1 MTAQVLPRIPFL
13 ASKSK
18 DPDADGLFPIK
29 RDYQVQQV
37 QNALVNYESS
47 FAPLAF
53 QRPESWGKD
62 DKKLYFQSILMD
74 RAEGTFVLVDVVAC
88 LKRIAE
94 VNPNDRAYDFFKN
107 ECAGRDWVILDANN
121 RFHFL
126 DDLVNDRWRI
136 PKGTY
141 RVSIEGGIVE
151 LVVGSYNNVFS
162 KLPDII
168 QKYIKQR
175 KLIISEYCQI
185 SYSGMSEVFL
195 NVNGGVPLNAQEKR
209 NAMDSTYSGWFR
221 NLATEHGTL
230 LTKVIGKE
238 YHKRFKGCEF
248 LVDTVDFITRCTKNN
263 IVGVSQGTKN
273 TLYKSEFFEE
283 DDDKEIREALSIV
296 SDYVDKIHTEISEGT
311 FQVLD
316 TPEKSSS
323 ALNRPSTV
331 CNLTWLIYNG
341 CKDYEDVKKAL
352 ILHEAQYKNPNRLND
367 AGQNYVWACG
377 GIGAKNN
384 QLRMEVLNEILE
396 QLGYQ
401 EEDEGPLYEVA

>member
-13 ASKSK
+13 ASQSN

-53 QRPESWGKD
+53 QRPESWGKE

-88 LKRIAE
+88 LKRIEAI
-94 VNPNDRAYDFFKN
+94 NPKDRAYEFFQN
-107 ECAGRDWVILDANN
+107 ECAGHDWVIIDANN

-126 DDLVNDRWRI
+126 ADLVNDRWRI

-141 RVSIEGGIVE
+141 RVSIEGGIVQ
-151 LVVGSYNNVFS
+151 LVIGSHNNVFS
-162 KLPDII
+162 KLPVLI

-209 NAMDSTYSGWFR
+209 NAMDSEYSGWFR
-221 NLATEHGTL
+221 NLATEHGAL

-248 LVDTVDFITRCTKNN
+248 LVDTVDFITRCTKDN

-283 DDDKEIREALSIV
+283 DDDKEIREALSVV

-311 FQVLD
+311 FKILD

-323 ALNRPSTV
+323 ALNRSSTV

-341 CKDYEDVKKAL
+341 CKDYDDLKKAL
-352 ILHEAQYKNPNRLND
+352 ILHEAQYRNPNRLND

-396 QLGYQ
+396 KLGY
-401 EEDEGPLYEVA
+401 ETEDEGPLYEVS

>member
-13 ASKSK
+13 ASQSN

-53 QRPESWGKD
+53 QRPESWGKE

-88 LKRIAE
+88 LKRIEAI
-94 VNPNDRAYDFFKN
+94 NPKDRAYEFFQN
-107 ECAGRDWVILDANN
+107 ECAGHDWVIIDANN

-126 DDLVNDRWRI
+126 ADLVNDRWRI

-141 RVSIEGGIVE
+141 RVSIEGGIVQ
-151 LVVGSYNNVFS
+151 LVIGSHNNVFS
-162 KLPDII
+162 KLPVLI

-221 NLATEHGTL
+221 GLATEHGTL

-248 LVDTVDFITRCTKNN
+248 LVDTVDFITRCTKDN

-283 DDDKEIREALSIV
+283 DDDKEIREALSVV

-311 FQVLD
+311 FKILD

-323 ALNRPSTV
+323 ALNRSSTV

-341 CKDYEDVKKAL
+341 CKDYDDLKKAL
-352 ILHEAQYKNPNRLND
+352 ILHEAQYRNPNRLND

-396 QLGYQ
+396 KLGY
-401 EEDEGPLYEVA
+401 ETEDEGPLYEAS

>member
-13 ASKSK
+13 ASQSN

-53 QRPESWGKD
+53 QRPESGGKE

-94 VNPNDRAYDFFKN
+94 VNPKDRAYEFFQN
-107 ECAGRDWVILDANN
+107 ECAGHDWVIIDANN

-126 DDLVNDRWRI
+126 ADLVNDRWRI

-141 RVSIEGGIVE
+141 RVSIEGGIVQ
-151 LVVGSYNNVFS
+151 LVIGSHNNVFS
-162 KLPDII
+162 KLPVLI

-185 SYSGMSEVFL
+185 SYAGMSEVFL

-209 NAMDSTYSGWFR
+209 NAMDSEYSGWFR
-221 NLATEHGTL
+221 NLATEHGAL

-248 LVDTVDFITRCTKNN
+248 LVDTVDFITRCTKDN

-283 DDDKEIREALSIV
+283 DDDKEIREALSVV

-311 FQVLD
+311 FKILD

-323 ALNRPSTV
+323 ALNRSSTV

-352 ILHEAQYKNPNRLND
+352 ILHEAQYRNPNRLND

-396 QLGYQ
+396 KLGY
-401 EEDEGPLYEVA
+401 ETEDEGPLYEVS